1 VSARRLLWYLA
12 ALVLVVSAVLLYSP
26 RLGRHSPP
34 LDRLAAALFVLG
46 WAVAA
51 TVRLD

>member
-1 VSARRLLWYLA
+1 MSARRLLWYLA
-12 ALVLVVSAVLLYSP
+12 ALLLLVSAALLYSP
-26 RLGRHSPP
+26 RLARHSPP

-51 TVRLD
+51 TVHLD